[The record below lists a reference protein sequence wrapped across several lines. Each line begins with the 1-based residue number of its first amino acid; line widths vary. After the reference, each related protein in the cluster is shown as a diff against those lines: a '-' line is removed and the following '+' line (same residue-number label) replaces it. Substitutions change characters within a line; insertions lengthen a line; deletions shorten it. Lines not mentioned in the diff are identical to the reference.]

1 MFHDQFNQPPIFQ
14 TMHQPQAFQPN
25 FLGTSQN
32 QRLTQEAMQRY
43 LDNPNDL
50 TVSIFHTKVVQKSYG
65 SEKRFFCP
73 PPSAYFHGEGWRRR
87 RNELLHLGETS
98 KSSQLCASIG
108 VDKSLDRTV
117 HNLDVDQDK
126 CYYIAKTLHV
136 SHSDTRKHIELSL
149 KLFYANGH
157 DLGIFHSQRIRV
169 ISKPSKKKSQRNTH
183 LSITNGS
190 QIALF
195 NRIKGQNVSTRYLF
209 VEDGVFCANSSQWGA
224 FAIYRV
230 DDEDDEESGDENN
243 FLASDGFVSYGD
255 TVRLKCMV
263 TGIMLPSLII
273 RPVKNFFCK
282 NLDSK

>member
-1 MFHDQFNQPPIFQ
+1 MFIDQFHHEPSTSHSIAL
-14 TMHQPQAFQPN
+14 AFQPN
-25 FLGTSQN
+25 CLPISQN
-32 QRLTQEAMQRY
+32 HRRDQGLTREAMQRY
-43 LDNPNDL
+43 LAEPTDL
-50 TVSIFHTKVVQKSYG
+50 TVTIFHTKVVQKSYG

-73 PPSAYFHGEGWRRR
+73 PPCAYFQGEGWRRR
-87 RNELLHLGETS
+87 RDELLRLGETVE
-98 KSSQLCASIG
+98 SSQMCASIG

-117 HNLDVDQDK
+117 HNVEVDQDGSH
-126 CYYIAKTLHV
+126 CIAKTLHV

-149 KLFYANGH
+149 KLFYASGY
-157 DLGIFHSQRIRV
+157 DLGTFHSQRIRV

-183 LSITNGS
+183 LSISNGS

-209 VEDGVFCANSSQWGA
+209 VEDQAFCASSSQWGA

-230 DDEDDEESGDENN
+230 EDEDEEEAGDGNE

-263 TGIMLPSLII
+263 TGVMLPSLII
-273 RPVKNFFCK
+273 RPVKLFCVF
-282 NLDSK
+282 